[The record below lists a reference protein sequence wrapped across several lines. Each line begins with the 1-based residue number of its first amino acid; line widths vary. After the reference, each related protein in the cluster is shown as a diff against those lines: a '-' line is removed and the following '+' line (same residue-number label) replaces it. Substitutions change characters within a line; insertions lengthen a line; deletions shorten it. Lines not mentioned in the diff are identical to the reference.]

1 MPGRVRVG
9 DAVEPLPGRTGR
21 TLRDREAPVAGALLA
36 AAAFLAGYLVGSL
49 PAAARVAGMAGVDLT
64 DGERRA
70 GAAGVWR
77 LAGPG
82 WGFLALTA
90 ELATG
95 VVPVAVGI
103 VTFSWAIGWVAGVGA
118 VLGAGWPA
126 FGRTAGG
133 TGLATFAGVAFTLAP
148 PAGTLSVLLG
158 LAVLGVGRLAGRD
171 ARDGR
176 GRGRARLVR
185 RTVRRAAAGRCERP
199 RIARAVSLVLIRF
212 ARRDH

>member
-1 MPGRVRVG
+1 M
-9 DAVEPLPGRTGR
+9 
-21 TLRDREAPVAGALLA
+21 APVAGVLLA
-36 AAAFLAGYLVGSL
+36 AAALLAGYLIGSL
-49 PAAARVAGMAGVDLT
+49 PAAARIARMAGVDLAAG
-64 DGERRA
+64 GERLA

-126 FGRTAGG
+126 FGRSSGG
-133 TGLATFAGVAFTLAP
+133 ASSGGRGLATFSGAAFTLAP
-148 PAGTLSVLLG
+148 PAGTLSALLG

-171 ARDGR
+171 ARRVAVAAGFGAYPVLFLGAQQDLAR
-176 GRGRARLVR
+176 LAALLVLYLIAIVRLAAIRARER
-185 RTVRRAAAGRCERP
+185 RTPGAGAHRNP
-199 RIARAVSLVLIRF
+199 G
-212 ARRDH
+212 